1 MTITELRAIQSG
13 HFAVLVDEEVDS
25 THVDEMRAQ
34 RVAST
39 LDDYYPDRTVTVR
52 EV

>member
-1 MTITELRAIQSG
+1 MNLTELRAAEHGQ
-13 HFAVLVDEEVDS
+13 FAVMVDDEVDS
-25 THVDEMRAQ
+25 VYTDEMRAH

-39 LDDYYPDRTVTVR
+39 LDDYHPDRTVTVR